1 MWLPTKYWLLWIL
14 LLESAPA
21 GAPSAAKAASRVG
34 DPSSRLEPGDE
45 LRTRTT
51 ANDEARMRDV
61 ENSTRSHRGFGYY
74 SKEMGKYVKL
84 LSKSLGTFLGSL
96 QRESPRRSDDS
107 SDASDVESAG
117 SQSKLTVRDSLG
129 AAPGGNSLL
138 SKINKGF
145 NYTSGISKY
154 LSSMPAVRS
163 LTSSFTG
170 AVASVQDYF
179 KLIKPGTQWCGDG
192 DRAKSF
198 EDLGLFYKTD
208 ACCREHDSCPDFILS
223 GAEKHGLKNDGVFTK
238 LHCDCDVQFYQCLKS
253 VHSAIAL
260 STGFEYFNILKP
272 PCFKKEHPVIG
283 CNAYNRGKCVQFKLD
298 SSHEKIWQW
307 FENKEFLW

>member
-1 MWLPTKYWLLWIL
+1 
-14 LLESAPA
+14 
-21 GAPSAAKAASRVG
+21 
-34 DPSSRLEPGDE
+34 
-45 LRTRTT
+45 
-51 ANDEARMRDV
+51 MRDV

-154 LSSMPAVRS
+154 LSSMPA
-163 LTSSFTG
+163 
-170 AVASVQDYF
+170 A
-179 KLIKPGTQWCGDG
+179 
-192 DRAKSF
+192 
-198 EDLGLFYKTD
+198 
-208 ACCREHDSCPDFILS
+208 LS
-223 GAEKHGLKNDGVFTK
+223 GAVME
-238 LHCDCDVQFYQCLKS
+238 
-253 VHSAIAL
+253 
-260 STGFEYFNILKP
+260 
-272 PCFKKEHPVIG
+272 IG
-283 CNAYNRGKCVQFKLD
+283 RRVLR
-298 SSHEKIWQW
+298 I
-307 FENKEFLW
+307 